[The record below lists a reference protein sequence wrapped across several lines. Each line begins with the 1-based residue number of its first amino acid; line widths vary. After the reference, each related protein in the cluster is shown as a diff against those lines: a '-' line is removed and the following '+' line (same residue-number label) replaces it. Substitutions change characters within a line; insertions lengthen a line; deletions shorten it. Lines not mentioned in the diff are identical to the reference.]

1 VRIVSATHHQEG
13 SEVASVLVTGAS
25 RGIGK
30 ATCLALARAGHRVF
44 GTMRDPAKAP
54 ELSAVAAAESLP
66 IIVWSMDVDSDDSVR
81 RGVAAIIAQHGP
93 IDALVNN
100 AGIERR
106 GSIEELALDEFRA
119 VMETNYFGA
128 IRCMQAVLPGMRA
141 RGSGCIVNI
150 SSVAGRIS
158 SSPLGPY
165 AASKF
170 ALEAISEAV
179 AQEVKSLGIRVAVVQ
194 PGIISTDMAHG
205 IGNEGAA
212 SIYPHGRRFA
222 DLFTA
227 SLKRPTGPEL
237 VADTIRTI
245 IESDSPRFHY
255 PVGPDAEP
263 FLAWRASMTD
273 EQWVEWNAADDD
285 TWYASV
291 EQTFGLNARRP
302 KAQSAG

>member
-1 VRIVSATHHQEG
+1 M
-13 SEVASVLVTGAS
+13 ASVLVTGAS

-30 ATCLALARAGHRVF
+30 ATCLSLARAGHRVF

-54 ELSAVAAAESLP
+54 ALSAAAAAESLP
-66 IIVWSMDVDSDDSVR
+66 IVVSSMDVDSDDSVR
-81 RGVAAIIAQHGP
+81 RGVADIVAQYGP

-141 RGSGCIVNI
+141 RHAGCIVNV

-158 SSPLGPY
+158 CSPLGPY
-165 AASKF
+165 AAAKF

-194 PGIISTDMAHG
+194 PGIISTDMAHA
-205 IGNEGAA
+205 IATTT
-212 SIYPHGRRFA
+212 SRSVYPHERRFA
-222 DLFTA
+222 GLFAA
-227 SLKRPTGPEL
+227 SLNTPTSPEL
-237 VADTIRTI
+237 VADTIRDI
-245 IESDSPRFHY
+245 VESDSPRFHY
-255 PVGPDAEP
+255 PVGPDAAP

-273 EQWVEWNAADDD
+273 EQWVEWNAADDE
-285 TWYASV
+285 TWYTNV
-291 EQTFGLNARRP
+291 EQTFGLDAR
-302 KAQSAG
+302 KAWVQPPG

>member
-1 VRIVSATHHQEG
+1 M
-13 SEVASVLVTGAS
+13 ASVLVTGAS

-30 ATCLALARAGHRVF
+30 ATCLSLARAGHRVF

-54 ELSAVAAAESLP
+54 ALSAAAAAESLP
-66 IIVWSMDVDSDDSVR
+66 IIVSAMDVDSDASVR
-81 RGVAAIIAQHGP
+81 RGVADIVAQYGP

-106 GSIEELALDEFRA
+106 GSLEELALDEFRA

-141 RGSGCIVNI
+141 RHTGCIVNI

-165 AASKF
+165 AATKF

-194 PGIISTDMAHG
+194 PGIISTDMAHA
-205 IGNEGAA
+205 IAT
-212 SIYPHGRRFA
+212 STSSSVYPHERRFA
-222 DLFTA
+222 GLFAA
-227 SLKRPTGPEL
+227 SLNRPTSPEL
-237 VADTIRTI
+237 VAETIRSI
-245 IESDSPRFHY
+245 IESDSPRFRY

-263 FLAWRASMTD
+263 FLTWRASMTD
-273 EQWVEWNAADDD
+273 EQWIEWNAADDD
-285 TWYASV
+285 TWYSNV
-291 EQTFGLNARRP
+291 EQTFGLDARRA